1 MLIPG
6 IVLLSIGVILFL
18 ISFSSFQKRD
28 KRFKKGVKMKIN
40 IKAFVYL
47 ILGAAFITVSIK
59 FLIV

>member
-6 IVLLSIGVILFL
+6 IVLLSIGVILSL

-40 IKAFVYL
+40 IKAFVYF

>member
-6 IVLLSIGVILFL
+6 IVLLSIGVILSL